1 MIQVALSISV
11 YTYLSNNEINLLIS
25 HKKIV
30 KNDTKHHH
38 HSRKIYYYLICF
50 KNFNLVII

>member
-11 YTYLSNNEINLLIS
+11 YTYLSNKEINLLIS
-25 HKKIV
+25 HKKSV

>member
-1 MIQVALSISV
+1 MIQVSLSISV

-25 HKKIV
+25 HKISI

-38 HSRKIYYYLICF
+38 LRKIYYYLICF
-50 KNFNLVII
+50 

>member
-25 HKKIV
+25 HKKSV
-30 KNDTKHHH
+30 KNDTKHHQ

-50 KNFNLVII
+50 KNFNFVII